1 MRAHSISWGRTVSHE
16 NAQYLRRAHNISW
29 ERTISHENAQY
40 LMRTHNISG
49 ELTISQEGAQL
60 SHNNL
65 YVYDR
70 VGPYNVST
78 AGVLAGQC
86 KTHFHKFG
94 AWAHLIFHL
103 SFALRSLQ
111 WSCSSLQWSC
121 SSLQWIKFFKFIYF
135 ISVLSNKYLI
145 QYLIQKM
152 HKPMYFP
159 GGGGGGGGRGVIE
172 SFYKRVF
179 RIFINSCSMLHRK
192 NLQSSDKKLPKDAK
206 QTTALSIF

>member
-1 MRAHSISWGRTVSHE
+1 MRTHNISGGRTISHEAHSISGGRTISQAGRTVSQQG
-16 NAQYLRRAHNISW
+16 AQYLRR
-29 ERTISHENAQY
+29 TQ
-40 LMRTHNISG
+40 NISG
-49 ELTISQEGAQL
+49 ELTISQEGSQL

-121 SSLQWIKFFKFIYF
+121 SSLQWSCSSLQWSCSSLQWIRFFKFIYF

-159 GGGGGGGGRGVIE
+159 GGGGGKGRDW
-172 SFYKRVF
+172 R
-179 RIFINSCSMLHRK
+179 
-192 NLQSSDKKLPKDAK
+192 D
-206 QTTALSIF
+206 